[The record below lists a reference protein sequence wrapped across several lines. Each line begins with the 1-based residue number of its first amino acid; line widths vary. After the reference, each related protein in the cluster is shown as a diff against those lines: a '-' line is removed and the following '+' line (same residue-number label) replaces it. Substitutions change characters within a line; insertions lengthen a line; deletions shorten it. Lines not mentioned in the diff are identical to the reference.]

1 MGTYRAIGGQYDTPS
16 FRFGCYS
23 ALLVKHH
30 LPRAKVILMVG
41 YITKRVIFRHP
52 VLIYRIVGLRGVW
65 RMLFA
70 RGNVTF
76 FSLLQRG
83 A

>member
-1 MGTYRAIGGQYDTPS
+1 MILLA
-16 FRFGCYS
+16 FG
-23 ALLVKHH
+23 LGII
-30 LPRAKVILMVG
+30 KVILMVG